1 MKKDGVAK
9 PKKPTAAIDAAKLKK
24 MYYTYAETDP
34 NMCAAAVSRCLSHH
48 IEMMTGE
55 MTAKNDSMFPGNL
68 EDKGHEYGK
77 TATTPIDRTKP
88 CNEQKGSGLR
98 EDTPSMFLPIKI
110 PKDELV
116 IIMNSDLYKEL
127 KNASL
132 VSNNTEAGAYN
143 PYIQSFMKWDS
154 HIIKLDTMPYGAFKI
169 GSKNRYNQWDIYDK
183 VETDKLGQADVVV
196 HTAHRA
202 IAFGIRQYRP
212 FKYIR
217 LNGLYVNPD
226 VYENNVEFKATKDL

>member
-1 MKKDGVAK
+1 MKQGKK
-9 PKKPTAAIDAAKLKK
+9 PKKATASIDSAKLKA
-24 MYYTYAETDP
+24 MYLSNVEVDP
-34 NMCAAAVSRCLSHH
+34 NLCAASIANCLNYH

-55 MTAKNDSMFPGNL
+55 MTAKNDSMFPGNM

-88 CNEQKGSGLR
+88 CNEQKGSSLR
-98 EDTPSMFLPIKI
+98 NDTPSLYLPIKI
-110 PKDELV
+110 PAEELI
-116 IIMNSDLYKEL
+116 IIMNTDLYKEI

-132 VSNNTEAGAYN
+132 VSSSTELGAYN
-143 PYIQSFMKWDS
+143 AYIQNFMKWDS
-154 HIIKLDTMPYGAFKI
+154 HIIKIDTMPYGAFKI
-169 GSKNRYNQWDIYDK
+169 GSKQRYNQWDIYDK

-217 LNGLYVNPD
+217 LHGLYTNPD
-226 VYENNVEFKATKDL
+226 VRE